1 MTRDAQNLAAMQALD
16 RNHGVAHAAAPAT
29 TLTRRG

>member
-16 RNHGVAHAAAPAT
+16 RNQGVAAAPPPPT